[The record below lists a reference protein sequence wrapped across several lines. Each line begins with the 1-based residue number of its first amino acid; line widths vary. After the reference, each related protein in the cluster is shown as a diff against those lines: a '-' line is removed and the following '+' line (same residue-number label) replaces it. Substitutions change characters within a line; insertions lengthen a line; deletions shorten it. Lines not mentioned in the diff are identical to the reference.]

1 MNLKKGLKN
10 NMLEVIN
17 YINVYIASK
26 KRLYGDLYLNPKNG
40 DIYRECGN
48 YQQRFR
54 EYIRNNKLY
63 VVIDGIMYNKAK
75 LIYDSVNKDNLPI
88 GDYTIKV
95 VQVPS
100 GYNIPTNQTTTI
112 KKNETSSLIFEL
124 EKGVGN
130 LDVIVRDK
138 DTKVAIPNAKV
149 EIVTCFSINHDISF
163 SSICFV
169 HWISQFN

>member
-10 NMLEVIN
+10 SMLESMN

-26 KRLYGDLYLNPKNG
+26 KRLYDDLYLNPKNG

-75 LIYDSVNKDNLPI
+75 LIYDSVNKDNLPTKR
-88 GDYTIKV
+88 YK
-95 VQVPS
+95 
-100 GYNIPTNQTTTI
+100 
-112 KKNETSSLIFEL
+112 
-124 EKGVGN
+124 
-130 LDVIVRDK
+130 VIVNNNDITHPTIDNIEITDLRSQENIITNNDENIIILLNDIETEINIEYLLSK
-138 DTKVAIPNAKV
+138 LATKEYKV
-149 EIVTCFSINHDISF
+149 IISD
-163 SSICFV
+163 
-169 HWISQFN
+169 

>member
-1 MNLKKGLKN
+1 
-10 NMLEVIN
+10 MLEVIN

-75 LIYDSVNKDNLPI
+75 LIYDSVNKDNLPNKR
-88 GDYTIKV
+88 YK
-95 VQVPS
+95 
-100 GYNIPTNQTTTI
+100 
-112 KKNETSSLIFEL
+112 
-124 EKGVGN
+124 
-130 LDVIVRDK
+130 VIVNNNDITHPTI
-138 DTKVAIPNAKV
+138 DNI
-149 EIVTCFSINHDISF
+149 EITDLRSQENIITNNDENIIILLNDIETEINI
-163 SSICFV
+163 
-169 HWISQFN
+169 

>member
-10 NMLEVIN
+10 SMLESMN

-75 LIYDSVNKDNLPI
+75 LIYDSVNKDNLPTKR
-88 GDYTIKV
+88 YK
-95 VQVPS
+95 
-100 GYNIPTNQTTTI
+100 
-112 KKNETSSLIFEL
+112 
-124 EKGVGN
+124 
-130 LDVIVRDK
+130 VIVNNNDITHPTIDNIEITDLRSQENIITNNDENIVILLNDIETEINIEYLLSK
-138 DTKVAIPNAKV
+138 LATKEYKV
-149 EIVTCFSINHDISF
+149 IISD
-163 SSICFV
+163 
-169 HWISQFN
+169 

>member
-10 NMLEVIN
+10 SMLESMN

-26 KRLYGDLYLNPKNG
+26 KRLYSDLYLNPKNG

-75 LIYDSVNKDNLPI
+75 LIYDSVNKDNLPTKR
-88 GDYTIKV
+88 YK
-95 VQVPS
+95 
-100 GYNIPTNQTTTI
+100 
-112 KKNETSSLIFEL
+112 
-124 EKGVGN
+124 
-130 LDVIVRDK
+130 VIVNNNDITHPTIDNIEITDLRSQENIITNNDENIIILLNDIETEINIEYLLSK
-138 DTKVAIPNAKV
+138 LATKEYKV
-149 EIVTCFSINHDISF
+149 IISD
-163 SSICFV
+163 
-169 HWISQFN
+169 